1 MSPFADPLLA
11 AEAQIRSKLELVT
24 NDEADFALLST
35 GERIAVALVLDRHDL
50 LQLACG
56 HMLES
61 VDRLGPLWTQAAL
74 RVQRQGW

>member
-24 NDEADFALLST
+24 HNEADFGLLST

-50 LQLACG
+50 LQLAWG
-56 HMLES
+56 PMLES

-74 RVQRQGW
+74 RVQRQGL